1 MKANKEKKRMLLGV
15 FLLIL
20 TGVPVT
26 PGLACT
32 VLSAALGDTELGG
45 RNQTQGE
52 ALAITY

>member
-20 TGVPVT
+20 TGIPVT

-32 VLSAALGDTELGG
+32 ELSAALGDPELVG

-52 ALAITY
+52 TLAITY